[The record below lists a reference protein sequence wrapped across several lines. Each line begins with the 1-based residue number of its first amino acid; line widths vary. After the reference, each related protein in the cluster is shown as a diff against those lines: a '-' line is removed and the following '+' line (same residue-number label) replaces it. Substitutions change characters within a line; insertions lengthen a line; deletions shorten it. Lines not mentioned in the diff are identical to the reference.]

1 MNNVL
6 LMCSFQSL
14 MGLLRFNPVAQ
25 NTSKVLIVPPEGPLI
40 VFQQK

>member
-25 NTSKVLIVPPEGPLI
+25 NTPKILTVPLKGPLI